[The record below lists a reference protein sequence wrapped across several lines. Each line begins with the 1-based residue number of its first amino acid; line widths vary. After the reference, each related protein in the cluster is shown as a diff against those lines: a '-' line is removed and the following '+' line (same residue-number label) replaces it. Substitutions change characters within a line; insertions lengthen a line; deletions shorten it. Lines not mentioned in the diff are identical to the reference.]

1 MIRFLVHL
9 LLEVLVQFLAT
20 LLTHLLDWLQV
31 MPLT

>member
-9 LLEVLVQFLAT
+9 LLEVLVQFLAI
-20 LLTHLLDWLQV
+20 LLTRLFDWLQV